1 VYRHPSNPRIGLV
14 TVVGALKKFICA
26 ECGAFTAIFA
36 VMAPVLIAGVGLAV
50 DVSFWYSSKR
60 DLQNAADA
68 GALSGGFELL
78 RTESQALA
86 TNEASRVAQ
95 KNVDGPSQ
103 VTTVFP
109 RFDRIQVTVQATS
122 QTFFLGHFISSPP
135 VITATALAEFDQT
148 EPKPP
153 ACLNLLDP
161 DGQGLR
167 INGNGRVEMGENCGV
182 HVNSGDQ
189 DAIFINGEARLVS
202 DDVCVHGAVVAQ
214 SPYAISSVPKLNCAQ
229 IENPYAHL
237 ERPLEIITRGCPSRP
252 GGTIGA
258 SETVITNVD
267 PQPASGGDN
276 TQTYTTSGDPAAT
289 TTTQVTASSVQSVD
303 GQVSAN
309 VNVGGQIVSGD
320 PVAGGGGTIAS
331 GNVVIPAGG
340 SSISSRGRGQ
350 GVGNNSQT
358 SSGNSQTS
366 SGNSQTSSGNSQTS
380 SGNSQTSS
388 SNSQTSSGTNTS
400 TINSFSVGAE
410 SFGKALKI
418 KTGVT
423 VDLVGPDPVVMCFDL
438 IVNSQATLNI
448 RSHLIFTN
456 GASLIVRGGGK
467 VRVFPPEQEFPPFDG
482 LSIIS
487 SEENGGEHDFAGGAN
502 INITGGRG
510 ISVPGDRIHITGN
523 SNIVSSSSSITAKS
537 LRVGGNTTVG
547 IGPNPPEQPLPLRT
561 GEFDGVRL
569 IR

>member
-14 TVVGALKKFICA
+14 AVVGALKKFICA

-237 ERPLEIITRGCPSRP
+237 ERSLEIITRGCPSRP
-252 GGTIGA
+252 GGTIGD
-258 SETVITNVD
+258 SQTVITNVD
-267 PQPASGGDN
+267 PQPASGGNN
-276 TQTYTTSGDPAAT
+276 TQTSTTSGDPTTA

-331 GNVVIPAGG
+331 GNVVNPAGG

-380 SGNSQTSS
+380 SG
-388 SNSQTSSGTNTS
+388 NSQTSSGTNTS

-467 VRVFPPEQEFPPFDG
+467 VKVFPPEQEFPPFDG

>member
-1 VYRHPSNPRIGLV
+1 MIRYSPSIRHPSNPRIGLV

-267 PQPASGGDN
+267 PQPASGGNN
-276 TQTYTTSGDPAAT
+276 TQTSTTSGDPTTA

-340 SSISSRGRGQ
+340 SSISSRGGGQ
-350 GVGNNSQT
+350 GVGNNP
-358 SSGNSQTS
+358 
-366 SGNSQTSSGNSQTS
+366 QTSSGNSQTS

-388 SNSQTSSGTNTS
+388 SNSQTSSGNSQTSSGTNTS

-467 VRVFPPEQEFPPFDG
+467 VKVFPPEQEFPPFDG

>member
-1 VYRHPSNPRIGLV
+1 MIRYSSSIRHPSNPRIGLV
-14 TVVGALKKFICA
+14 TVVGALKKFIFA

-237 ERPLEIITRGCPSRP
+237 ERSLEIITRGCPSRP
-252 GGTIGA
+252 GGTIGD
-258 SETVITNVD
+258 SQTVITNVD
-267 PQPASGGDN
+267 PQPASGGNN
-276 TQTYTTSGDPAAT
+276 TQTSTTSGDPTTA
-289 TTTQVTASSVQSVD
+289 TTTQVTASSIQSVD

-331 GNVVIPAGG
+331 GNVVISAGG
-340 SSISSRGRGQ
+340 SSISSRGGGQ
-350 GVGNNSQT
+350 GVGNNPQT

-366 SGNSQTSSGNSQTS
+366 SGNSQTSSG
-380 SGNSQTSS
+380 
-388 SNSQTSSGTNTS
+388 NSQTSSGTNTS

-467 VRVFPPEQEFPPFDG
+467 VKVFPPEQEFPPFDG

>member
-1 VYRHPSNPRIGLV
+1 M
-14 TVVGALKKFICA
+14 VGALKKFICA

-237 ERPLEIITRGCPSRP
+237 ERSLEIITRGCPSTP
-252 GGTIGA
+252 GGTIGD
-258 SETVITNVD
+258 SQTVITNVD
-267 PQPASGGDN
+267 PQPASGGNN
-276 TQTYTTSGDPAAT
+276 TQTSTTSGDPTTA

-340 SSISSRGRGQ
+340 GSISSRGGGQ
-350 GVGNNSQT
+350 GVGNNPQT
-358 SSGNSQTS
+358 SSG
-366 SGNSQTSSGNSQTS
+366 
-380 SGNSQTSS
+380 
-388 SNSQTSSGTNTS
+388 NSQTSSGTNTS

-467 VRVFPPEQEFPPFDG
+467 VKVFPPEQEFPPFDG